1 MGTCVKGVG
10 RLDSAAVLGLP
21 ITFVIIIS
29 SPALARST
37 QSFSVP
43 DNLALRIRL
52 QDTLTS
58 TEAQIGDPFSAT
70 VVDQGVYRNARVYG
84 HNGAPESAAGIAARA
99 APPCWA

>member
-1 MGTCVKGVG
+1 MRTCVKGVG

-21 ITFVIIIS
+21 ITFVIIS

-58 TEAQIGDPFSAT
+58 TEAQIGDLFSAT